1 MCVVT
6 SLTNDYEGDS
16 DDESQNVASD
26 WLVVLAVSLGEELQC
41 SVDVVFTQSLRGGG
55 REGEEVRRS
64 RKRRV
69 DEEVGEEEER
79 EVEEGGV
86 GVS

>member
-6 SLTNDYEGDS
+6 SLTDDYEGDS

-41 SVDVVFTQSLRGGG
+41 SVDVVFTQSLRGGRRGRGG
-55 REGEEVRRS
+55 REGEEEQ
-64 RKRRV
+64 
-69 DEEVGEEEER
+69 EEK
-79 EVEEGGV
+79 GG
-86 GVS
+86 